1 MVTAGLHLATYCTP
15 LLALT
20 MEELAL
26 TIMCSEIATNY
37 YHCLFCNSIKRS
49 SGGRKFQEAIIYK
62 YEKNSSLNF
71 P

>member
-26 TIMCSEIATNY
+26 TVMCSEIATNY
-37 YHCLFCNSIKRS
+37 YHCLFCNSIK
-49 SGGRKFQEAIIYK
+49 GALAE
-62 YEKNSSLNF
+62 ENSKKQLSINMKKI
-71 P
+71 PH